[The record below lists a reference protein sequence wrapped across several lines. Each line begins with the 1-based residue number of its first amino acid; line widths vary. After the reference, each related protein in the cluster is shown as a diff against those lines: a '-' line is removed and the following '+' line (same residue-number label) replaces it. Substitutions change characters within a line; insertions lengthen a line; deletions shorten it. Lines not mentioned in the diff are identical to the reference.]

1 MLFLETRFAISTC
14 TGPPGCRYADHLLP
28 GGTAKNRPSAVDF
41 GRQRPIEGEIGSI
54 EREQG
59 KKKKRKRRK
68 KKRRKRKPSV
78 VIASAPS
85 PPSATRRR
93 RASALARS
101 PARRQNVSPRGEED
115 QGNRYARALPSPCP
129 LDCGL
134 RHQGGGEEKSFD
146 CGLPKGYKGF
156 GAFAAFLVTTSSAAL
171 ATTSLDPYAS
181 SSSKEVR
188 LSSPLPPSS

>member
-115 QGNRYARALPSPCP
+115 QGN
-129 LDCGL
+129 
-134 RHQGGGEEKSFD
+134 KSFD